1 MSEGTQR
8 KLAAILAADIV
19 GYSSLM
25 GEDESGT
32 LSALRTMRSDLFEPA
47 IGNHR
52 GAIVKSMGDGWLV
65 EFDSAVDAVT
75 CAIEVQEKLS
85 GHKILELRI
94 GLHIGEIT
102 HADDDIF
109 GDGVNIAA
117 RLQEIAEPGAIVIS
131 DMARR
136 SVDGKLAGMFVDLGA
151 QNLKNI
157 SEPVPAYGWGM
168 TAVAADDTALASP
181 DKPSIA
187 VLPFEN
193 MSGDPEQEYFADGLT
208 EDLITALSQW
218 RTFPVIARNS
228 TFIYKNASVDIRRA
242 ARELGAHYIVEGSV
256 RKSGNRIRV
265 AVQLIEGPTG
275 HHLWA
280 ENLDRDLHDMFEL
293 QDDLTQRIAGTVMP
307 ELEQKDV
314 STRASRSD
322 KNLDAWGLLHQA
334 LMLICEFHPEGYAE
348 ARALLERAIEIDPR
362 YARAYAWLAYSYNHD
377 VVAGATK
384 SSLEHWKM
392 AAAVA
397 RRSIE
402 LDELDGFAHF
412 VLGLI
417 YFRMGQHD
425 LALSE
430 QLRATELNPSLAMA
444 QLQLGQVLAQSG
456 RTEEGIPI
464 LEKGLL
470 LNPRDPRNWN
480 ALDVTTNA
488 CITAGNYERAVELA
502 RNSIQRR
509 PDNAMSHLYLA
520 VALGQLDRIDEAQSE
535 LATARGI
542 DPDIVQR
549 HESIRPQKFPE
560 DRVNFVEGFRKAALP
575 E

>member
-1 MSEGTQR
+1 
-8 KLAAILAADIV
+8 
-19 GYSSLM
+19 M
-25 GEDESGT
+25 GEDEAGT

-47 IGNHR
+47 ISDHR

-75 CAIEVQEKLS
+75 CTIHVQEKLAS
-85 GHKILELRI
+85 HDVLKLRI
-94 GLHIGEIT
+94 GLHIGDIT

-117 RLQEIAEPGAIVIS
+117 RLQEIAAPGTIAIS
-131 DMARR
+131 DIARR
-136 SVDGKLAGMFVDLGA
+136 SVDGKLAGMFVDLGPK
-151 QNLKNI
+151 NLKNI
-157 SEPVPAYGWGM
+157 SEPVPVYGWGM
-168 TAVAADDTALASP
+168 TAVDADHTAVATP

-228 TFIYKNASVDIRRA
+228 TFVYKNASVDIRRA

-256 RKSGNRIRV
+256 RKSQNRIRV
-265 AVQLIEGPTG
+265 SVQLIEGPTG

-307 ELEQKDV
+307 ELEQTVV
-314 STRASRSD
+314 SNRTSRSD

-334 LMLICEFHPEGYAE
+334 LTLICEFRPGGYAE
-348 ARALLERAIEIDPR
+348 ARVLLESAIEIDPH

-377 VVAGATK
+377 VVTGATK

-412 VLGLI
+412 VSGLI
-417 YFRMGQHD
+417 YFRMEQHD

-456 RTEEGIPI
+456 RADEGIPI

-470 LNPRDPRNWN
+470 LNPRDPRSWN

-488 CITAGNYERAVELA
+488 
-502 RNSIQRR
+502 
-509 PDNAMSHLYLA
+509 
-520 VALGQLDRIDEAQSE
+520 
-535 LATARGI
+535 
-542 DPDIVQR
+542 
-549 HESIRPQKFPE
+549 
-560 DRVNFVEGFRKAALP
+560 
-575 E
+575 